1 MGQINQRNGKG
12 GDQGKDTSGNTR
24 TGYKYQQSHE
34 FGRSD
39 GTIDRLPTVITQR
52 PRWERESDWFIC
64 PNPMKHEMMGPLLIA
79 NEITVWPSE
88 DSMGVP

>member
-1 MGQINQRNGKG
+1 MGKG
-12 GDQGKDTSGNTR
+12 EKGKIPVQILVWGT
-24 TGYKYQQSHE
+24 KYQQSHE

-52 PRWERESDWFIC
+52 RRWERESDWFIC

-79 NEITVWPSE
+79 NDITVWPSE